1 MSKEAQPM
9 VTIQRYE
16 IAPVINYYDREIADK
31 KLKLKVYRAGK
42 IDTYLRDNQ
51 SPPPT
56 TFTDL
61 EPTHQEVSLGDAEKY
76 VDNNPDD
83 QQKEWQGMVDEYTM
97 WKDTLSKNKD
107 KAQIRVPADHLQGAI
122 LTGNGWSGISK

>member
-31 KLKLKVYRAGK
+31 KLKLKVYRAGR

-56 TFTDL
+56 TFTNL
-61 EPTHQEVSLGDAEKY
+61 PPVHQDVSYDDAVQY
-76 VDNNPDD
+76 VDSKPDD
-83 QQKEWQGMVDEYTM
+83 QQKEWDGIVSEYSM
-97 WKDTLSKNKD
+97 WRDILLKNRD
-107 KAQIRVPADHLQGAI
+107 KAQIRVPAEHLQGAI
-122 LTGNGWSGISK
+122 LTGNGWSGLSK